1 MKYKRSYIVDKDF
14 QFRKTFAIVGF
25 VGAIVTVV
33 ILAVGFI
40 ITGNNEKIE
49 SNNRFIID
57 NTKKIRKIFEL
68 QQDII
73 VTFSLMPGTGKTAA
87 YAKTAG
93 KLADDY
99 NKSMDILKAAVD
111 SNSSIQ
117 SSNRNIMSMNSWLL
131 SVVIFVTIAGM
142 ILLYLQLIRQTHR
155 ISGPIFLMSRH
166 IREILDGESPDM
178 RDLRDKDDFKEFYTL
193 FRQMS
198 ERMIYLEEKEK
209 KGKGKGK

>member
-1 MKYKRSYIVDKDF
+1 MKYKRSYIVDKEF
-14 QFRKTFAIVGF
+14 QFRKTFTVVGF
-25 VGAIVTVV
+25 VGAVITLI

-49 SNNRFIID
+49 LNNRFIID
-57 NTKKIRKIFEL
+57 NTKKIQKIFEL

-73 VTFSLMPGTGKTAA
+73 VTFSLMPGTGKTTA

-99 NKSMDILKAAVD
+99 NKSMDILKEAVD
-111 SNSSIQ
+111 SNGSIQ
-117 SSNRNIMSMNSWLL
+117 SSNRDIMNLNNWLL
-131 SVVIFVTIAGM
+131 SVVIFVTITG
-142 ILLYLQLIRQTHR
+142 IIVLFLLLIRQTHR

-178 RDLRDKDDFKEFYTL
+178 RDLRDKDDFKEFYSL
-193 FRQMS
+193 FRQMG

-209 KGKGKGK
+209 KEKKKGK